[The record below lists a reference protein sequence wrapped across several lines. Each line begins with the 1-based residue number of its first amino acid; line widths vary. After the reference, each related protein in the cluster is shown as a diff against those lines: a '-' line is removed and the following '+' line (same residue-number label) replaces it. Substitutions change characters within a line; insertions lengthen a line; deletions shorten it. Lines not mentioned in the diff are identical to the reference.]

1 MAKNNTILIVGAAA
15 AALFVLPKLMGGSSS
30 SIIAPTGTT
39 SVIPQSGTPTGVPG
53 VVQAYGTYVLQ
64 GAPAPPSQWP
74 AGSWPIINKSYY
86 LQYEYPAHQKINPNI
101 LNSGYVLTDAE
112 AQQYL
117 NNYSDINQWAL
128 STASNGGTH
137 QWGSPL
143 AAAKKHWQTFQPAE
157 QRTFLP
163 LIPPFTG
170 VWVPPVQSANTS
182 TSSGGS
188 SWVSTALT
196 IGTSIIALLGPDD
209 PKFTDHDL
217 EIIATGGFVVQQ
229 VAQCYMNVKPKM
241 ASAIEAKL
249 DSIIK
254 QYA

>member
-1 MAKNNTILIVGAAA
+1 MAKNNTILIIGAAA
-15 AALFVLPKLMGGSSS
+15 AAVFVLPKLMGSSGSSILPS
-30 SIIAPTGTT
+30 STSSTSAQPGATT
-39 SVIPQSGTPTGVPG
+39 SVPG

-64 GAPAPPSQWP
+64 GAPPPPSQWL
-74 AGSWPIINKSYY
+74 AGSWPTISKPYY

-101 LNSGYVLTDAE
+101 VNSGYTMTDAE

-117 NNYSDINQWAL
+117 NNYADINQWAN
-128 STASNGGTH
+128 STAANGGVH
-137 QWGSPL
+137 QWGSAL
-143 AAAKKHWQTFQPAE
+143 NAAKKHWQTFQPAE

-163 LIPPFTG
+163 LVPPFTG
-170 VWVPPVQSANTS
+170 VWVPPVSNPNTS
-182 TSSGGS
+182 TSSSGS

-196 IGTSIIALLGPDD
+196 IGTTLVGLLGPNDAA
-209 PKFTDHDL
+209 FTDADL

-229 VAQCYMNVKPKM
+229 VAECYMNVKPKM
-241 ASAIEAKL
+241 ASAILAKL